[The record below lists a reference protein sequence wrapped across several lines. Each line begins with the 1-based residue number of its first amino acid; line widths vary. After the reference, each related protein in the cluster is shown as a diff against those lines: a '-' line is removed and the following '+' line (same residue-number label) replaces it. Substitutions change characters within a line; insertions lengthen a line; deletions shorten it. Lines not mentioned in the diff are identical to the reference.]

1 MSGSSVL
8 ASAPD
13 DRRRGTRRLALGR
26 YAGVVAGLLIFC
38 VYLSVTQDVFLSV
51 ENWQNI
57 FRSNAVV
64 LILALGM
71 TFVVITA
78 GIDLSV
84 ASMTVASGMI
94 FGLSISHGGSW
105 IVSVLATVGFGLALG
120 LANGILIGVA
130 RISFF
135 VVTLGTLSI
144 YASIALLTTS
154 GDTISLYDKES
165 YATSASLANGNVFGI
180 PRALVLCG
188 VLYAIGAAVLRYTRF
203 GRSVYAVGSNPEAAR
218 LAGVKVVLVLVSVYA
233 ISGLCAGIGAVVQ
246 TGRLAAAAPQV
257 DPTLMLTVV
266 AAVLIGGTAYTGG
279 EGGLLGT
286 VIGVLFLGV
295 VQNGLTLSSVSSFW
309 QGTVSGLILIVAVGL
324 GVLRE
329 HGWSLRNRLAAAAAN
344 DGESEQPGVATLTT
358 AVYDDG
364 DRQLRSE
371 LDAARQRVVDLET
384 AITRHEGGEGGG
396 ESRNR

>member
-1 MSGSSVL
+1 M
-8 ASAPD
+8 
-13 DRRRGTRRLALGR
+13 
-26 YAGVVAGLLIFC
+26 
-38 VYLSVTQDVFLSV
+38 
-51 ENWQNI
+51 
-57 FRSNAVV
+57 
-64 LILALGM
+64 
-71 TFVVITA
+71 
-78 GIDLSV
+78 
-84 ASMTVASGMI
+84 
-94 FGLSISHGGSW
+94 
-105 IVSVLATVGFGLALG
+105 LATVGFGLALG

-165 YATSASLANGNVFGI
+165 YATSGSLANGNVFGV

-188 VLYAIGAAVLRYTRF
+188 VLYVIGAAVLRYTRF

-295 VQNGLTLSSVSSFW
+295 VQNGLTLSSVSAFW

-329 HGWSLRNRLAAAAAN
+329 HGWSLRRRRAAVAAQ
-344 DGESEQPGVATLTT
+344 DDESEEPVVATLST
-358 AVYDDG
+358 AVHDDG
-364 DRQLRSE
+364 GRQLRSE
-371 LDAARQRVVDLET
+371 LDTARQRVVDLEA
-384 AITRHEGGEGGG
+384 AIARHEGGEGGG
-396 ESRNR
+396 GSRNS

>member
-1 MSGSSVL
+1 MSGSVVAPGSV
-8 ASAPD
+8 
-13 DRRRGTRRLALGR
+13 DRPRGTRRLALGR
-26 YAGVVAGLLIFC
+26 YVGVLAGLLIVC
-38 VYLSVTQDVFLSV
+38 IYLSLTQDVFLSV

-57 FRSNAVV
+57 FRSNSVV

-120 LANGILIGVA
+120 LVNGILIGVA

-165 YATSASLANGNVFGI
+165 YATSASLANGNVFGV

-233 ISGLCAGIGAVVQ
+233 ISGLCAGTGAVVQ

-286 VIGVLFLGV
+286 VIGVLFLGI

-309 QGTVSGLILIVAVGL
+309 QGTVSGLILILAVGL

-329 HGWSLRNRLAAAAAN
+329 HGWSLRRRRAAAAAQ
-344 DGESEQPGVATLTT
+344 DDESDEHGLATLAT
-358 AVYDDG
+358 AVHDDG
-364 DRQLRSE
+364 GRQLRSE
-371 LDAARQRVVDLET
+371 LDTARQRVVDLEA
-384 AITRHEGGEGGG
+384 AIARHEGGEGGG
-396 ESRNR
+396 GSRNS

>member
-1 MSGSSVL
+1 MNSVVSG
-8 ASAPD
+8 AFKPFQSAREWPL
-13 DRRRGTRRLALGR
+13 RRLGLGR
-26 YAGVVAGLLIFC
+26 FVGVITGLVAFC
-38 VYLSVTQDVFLSV
+38 IYLSVTQAVFMTWG
-51 ENWQNI
+51 NWQNI

-94 FGLSISHGGSW
+94 FGLSIQHGAPW
-105 IVSVLATVGFGLALG
+105 FVAVLATVGFGLALG
-120 LANGILIGVA
+120 LANGILIGIG

-135 VVTLGTLSI
+135 VVTLGSLSI

-154 GDTISLYDKES
+154 GETISLYDKPS
-165 YATSASLANGNVFGI
+165 FATSSTLANSTVLGI
-180 PRALVLCG
+180 PRALVMCA
-188 VLYAIGAAVLRYTRF
+188 VLYAIGAFVLRYTRY

-218 LAGVKVVLVLVSVYA
+218 LAGVKVVAVLVSVYA
-233 ISGLCAGIGAVVQ
+233 LSGLTAGLAAVVQ

-286 VIGVLFLGV
+286 IIGVFFLGV
-295 VQNGLTLSSVSSFW
+295 VQNGLTLRGVSSFW

-329 HGWSLRNRLAAAAAN
+329 RGWSLRRRLAPTPGGADADDEDVTAPAPS
-344 DGESEQPGVATLTT
+344 ESAPVDAEDA
-358 AVYDDG
+358 
-364 DRQLRSE
+364 RLRTE
-371 LDAARQRVVDLET
+371 LET
-384 AITRHEGGEGGG
+384 ARLRVASLEATLARHEHAEGG
-396 ESRNR
+396 

>member
-1 MSGSSVL
+1 
-8 ASAPD
+8 
-13 DRRRGTRRLALGR
+13 
-26 YAGVVAGLLIFC
+26 
-38 VYLSVTQDVFLSV
+38 
-51 ENWQNI
+51 
-57 FRSNAVV
+57 
-64 LILALGM
+64 
-71 TFVVITA
+71 VITA

-94 FGLSISHGGSW
+94 FGLAISHGGSW
-105 IVSVLATVGFGLALG
+105 MLSVLATVGFGLALG
-120 LANGILIGVA
+120 LVNGILIGVA

-165 YATSASLANGNVFGI
+165 YATSGSLANGNVFGI
-180 PRALVLCG
+180 PRPLILCA
-188 VLYAIGAAVLRYTRF
+188 VLYVIGAAVLRYTRF

-246 TGRLAAAAPQV
+246 TGRLAASAPQV

-295 VQNGLTLSSVSSFW
+295 VQNGLTLSGVSSFW
-309 QGTVSGLILIVAVGL
+309 QGTVSGLILIAAVGL

-329 HGWSLRNRLAAAAAN
+329 HGWSLRRRAAAAAQ
-344 DGESEQPGVATLTT
+344 DDEPDQPGVASQVTGGHD
-358 AVYDDG
+358 VG
-364 DRQLRSE
+364 WRQLRSE
-371 LDAARQRVVDLET
+371 LDAARQRVVDLEA
-384 AITRHEGGEGGG
+384 AIARHEGGEGGAD
-396 ESRNR
+396 SRNP

>member
-1 MSGSSVL
+1 VL
-8 ASAPD
+8 
-13 DRRRGTRRLALGR
+13 
-26 YAGVVAGLLIFC
+26 
-38 VYLSVTQDVFLSV
+38 
-51 ENWQNI
+51 
-57 FRSNAVV
+57 
-64 LILALGM
+64 
-71 TFVVITA
+71 
-78 GIDLSV
+78 
-84 ASMTVASGMI
+84 
-94 FGLSISHGGSW
+94 
-105 IVSVLATVGFGLALG
+105 SVLATVGFGLALG
-120 LANGILIGVA
+120 LVNGILIGVA

-144 YASIALLTTS
+144 YASIALLMTS
-154 GDTISLYDKES
+154 GDTISLYDKAS
-165 YATSASLANGNVFGI
+165 YATSGSLANGNVFGI
-180 PRALVLCG
+180 PRPLILCA

-295 VQNGLTLSSVSSFW
+295 VQNGLTLSGVSSFW
-309 QGTVSGLILIVAVGL
+309 QGTVSGLILIAAVGL

-329 HGWSLRNRLAAAAAN
+329 HGWSLRRRVAAAAAQ
-344 DGESEQPGVATLTT
+344 DDEPDEPGVAGPS
-358 AVYDDG
+358 AVARDVG

-371 LDAARQRVVDLET
+371 LDTARQRVAELEA
-384 AITRHEGGEGGG
+384 AIARHESEGGG
-396 ESRNR
+396 ESRHR